1 MRSLSFA
8 LGIVAVSWTVGCSDN
23 SEHVQKLRA
32 ALDEAKLSLADSVG
46 VAEAE
51 TTGSI
56 GVRAQLLVDVDP
68 VFAVDAK
75 ASSSVKDMRVDIVTG
90 KILSVQAASAPSED
104 CPGAVSLD
112 AAIAAAEKE
121 VGGEAVAIE
130 PDDDGECNREVKVLA
145 SDTLWE
151 VKVAPN
157 GSIVESEEDDETTG
171 DE

>member
-1 MRSLSFA
+1 MRSILLA
-8 LGIVAVSWTVGCSDN
+8 LGIVAVSCAAGCSDN
-23 SEHVQKLRA
+23 SEHVQKLRD
-32 ALDEAKLSLADSVG
+32 ALGKAKLSLADSVG
-46 VAEAE
+46 VAEAQA
-51 TTGSI
+51 TGSI

-68 VFAVDAK
+68 VFAVDAQ
-75 ASSSVKDMRVDIVTG
+75 ASSSVKAMHVDIVTG
-90 KILSVQAASAPSED
+90 KILSVQTGGGAAED

-121 VGGEAVAIE
+121 VSGEAVAIE

-145 SDTLWE
+145 GDTLWE